1 LWTTRSQRRW
11 PIAKLLIGRRGFGVW
26 LTLSPGFIEG
36 VNLLEKFGWSFDINP
51 NQPKPL
57 TSGFGTKQPIRNV
70 RFHVR
75 F

>member
-1 LWTTRSQRRW
+1 VDNVCGPRRADRGW

-51 NQPKPL
+51 NH
-57 TSGFGTKQPIRNV
+57 T
-70 RFHVR
+70 
-75 F
+75 